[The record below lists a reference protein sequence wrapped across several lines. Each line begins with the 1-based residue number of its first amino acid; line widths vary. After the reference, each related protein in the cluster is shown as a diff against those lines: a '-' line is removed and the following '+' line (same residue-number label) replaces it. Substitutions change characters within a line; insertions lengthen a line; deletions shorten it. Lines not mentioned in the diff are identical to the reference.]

1 VRSGCDNDAVAD
13 SDLRV
18 FIRDITRRNEL
29 VWREVM
35 AELRAMRQ
43 EHREFAA
50 ELRDMR
56 RESIA
61 QREGLFKLID
71 EINRLTGG
79 EGPATA

>member
-1 VRSGCDNDAVAD
+1 MAD

-35 AELRAMRQ
+35 TELREFREASRIHSEEIREMR
-43 EHREFAA
+43 A
-50 ELRDMR
+50 
-56 RESIA
+56 ESIA
-61 QREGLFKLID
+61 QREGLFRLID